1 MFVQSNSLRGIKDYF
16 HKELSSLYS
25 EREIKQIVK
34 LLTVKLLKI
43 SDLDYISSSNL
54 KFSESDLLFFRT
66 ALNRLRDQE
75 PFQYVLGEVEFY
87 NLRLTVDSRA
97 LIPRPE
103 TEELVHWIGH
113 DFNSN
118 EELNII
124 DVCSGSGCIA
134 FSLKSKFTRAKIIA
148 LEHSVQACSLIRENG
163 LRTQLDVDVFEA
175 DVLDP
180 ITYRKMNK
188 ASFDVWVSN
197 PPYIP
202 VKEMSDMSKN
212 VLDYE
217 PGIALFVDDS
227 DPLLFYREIAEKAKL
242 YLRSGGALYFEIHE
256 DFGAQIEVLLKSF
269 GFVNIELRKDL
280 QGKTRMVK
288 ARTVTLPNETQ

>member
-1 MFVQSNSLRGIKDYF
+1 
-16 HKELSSLYS
+16 
-25 EREIKQIVK
+25 
-34 LLTVKLLKI
+34 
-43 SDLDYISSSNL
+43 
-54 KFSESDLLFFRT
+54 
-66 ALNRLRDQE
+66 
-75 PFQYVLGEVEFY
+75 
-87 NLRLTVDSRA
+87 
-97 LIPRPE
+97 
-103 TEELVHWIGH
+103 
-113 DFNSN
+113 
-118 EELNII
+118 
-124 DVCSGSGCIA
+124 
-134 FSLKSKFTRAKIIA
+134 LKSKFTRAKIIA
-148 LEHSVQACSLIRENG
+148 LEHSAQACSLIRENG